1 MIALLPNLRLLL
13 LVIANNDSTFY
24 CREISNMIAYE
35 VSDVMNRVMYKA
47 AILTLVIL
55 SASET

>member
-1 MIALLPNLRLLL
+1 MIALLPNVLLLL
-13 LVIANNDSTFY
+13 LVIVNNDSMCY
-24 CREISNMIAYE
+24 LRAISNIIAYE
-35 VSDVMNRVMYKA
+35 VSDMMNRVMNKA